1 MALKP
6 YIIYSEE
13 QLNKIGNTAIYLA
26 ERIPFLSKTKLLKL
40 FYILDEYSIQRG
52 GIPFLDLTYK
62 VWKFGPVSEEM
73 FVDLSSSSPTFLKP
87 YIGFEN
93 SYIKAKA
100 AFNDD
105 EFTDNDI
112 ELMNKVIEL
121 FGNKKSDELVAYTHR
136 ENSLWYNIAKE
147 KNILKELQDG
157 LISNTE
163 FEIELSDLIQH
174 DPIKKNI
181 YKAYKEF
188 H

>member
-6 YIIYSEE
+6 YIIYNEE

-26 ERIPFLSKTKLLKL
+26 ERIGYLSKTKLLKL

-62 VWKFGPVSEEM
+62 VWKYGPLSEEM
-73 FVDLSSSSPTFLKP
+73 FVDLSSSSPTQLKP
-87 YIGFEN
+87 YIKIEN

-100 AFNDD
+100 KFNDD

-112 ELMNKVIEL
+112 ELMDKVIEL
-121 FGNKKSDELVAYTHR
+121 FGSKKSDELVAYTHR

-147 KNILKELQDG
+147 KNILKELQNG

-163 FEIELSDLIQH
+163 FEIDLMDLLKH
-174 DPIKKNI
+174 DPIKQSI
-181 YKAYKEF
+181 YKSYKEF